1 MPLYVPRNLAYIAG
15 KIVCYSVFIIKRP
28 GWNILFRW
36 YVLAGRKD
44 FEKKNQGRLSF
55 FLSYLDAIF
64 DFDDVGVAHSLDDR
78 RNVGGERLHAPEG
91 GDEGRGQPSLRVHL
105 LPQEHVLRQVGLAE
119 VIVSAMRRMNKPSFK
134 RTVLQLY

>member
-1 MPLYVPRNLAYIAG
+1 MFWQDV
-15 KIVCYSVFIIKRP
+15 K
-28 GWNILFRW
+28 
-36 YVLAGRKD
+36 KD
-44 FEKKNQGRLSF
+44 FGKKTRPV
-55 FLSYLDAIF
+55 FLPYLDAIF

-119 VIVSAMRRMNKPSFK
+119 VIVSARRRRKESVNSALN
-134 RTVLQLY
+134 TVHPA